1 MSPQKVLILGA
12 GAAGAAAARVL
23 HGSGTVSVT
32 LVDRTG
38 QAPYNRTLVNKGV
51 AIGLLTPEQVVTPGV
66 EVISDTAVEVDPQGK
81 TVRLASGRIEPYDA
95 LLLATGSTPRLLPD
109 TLPGLTAATEAGR
122 VTTLHS
128 LEDAVAVRDLLG
140 TLGRPAQIVI
150 SGAGLVAAETATL
163 LRDRGHQVTLL
174 ARATTPGVSVF
185 GAGAAERLAAAH
197 REHVDVAFGRTL
209 TAVTDTGTQLEL
221 ALDDT
226 TQLTAD
232 LLIIA
237 HGTTPTGPAP
247 WEVGVIVDGKLRT
260 ATPGVY
266 SAGGVAAH
274 YDTTLGAWRI
284 DHWSDAAAQGEHA
297 ARTMLADLGAGTHP
311 GDYQPRAPFT
321 ATVHGMMVAGAGI
334 TGGHTSARIDTTD
347 PLLVVHE
354 HDGVPVGV
362 LGLDAVPAVFGWM
375 PNLHTPAATDPQDL
389 ASAGTATADSHQR

>member
-1 MSPQKVLILGA
+1 M
-12 GAAGAAAARVL
+12 
-23 HGSGTVSVT
+23 SVT

-95 LLLATGSTPRLLPD
+95 LLLATGSTRLLPD

-140 TLGRPAQIVI
+140 TL
-150 SGAGLVAAETATL
+150 LAAPRRSSSPVPVWSR
-163 LRDRGHQVTLL
+163 RDRHASTPTSGHPPRPRDHPRGQRVRRRRRG
-174 ARATTPGVSVF
+174 APRRRAP
-185 GAGAAERLAAAH
+185 
-197 REHVDVAFGRTL
+197 EHVDVAFGRTL

-247 WEVGVIVDGKLRT
+247 WEDGVIVDGKLRT

-274 YDTTLGAWRI
+274 YDTTLGAWRRI
-284 DHWSDAAAQGEHA
+284 TGRTRPRRVNMPHAPCSPTSAPAPTRAIEPAPRPLHGNRARHDGRRCRDHRGSHL
-297 ARTMLADLGAGTHP
+297 RTHRHYRPAP
-311 GDYQPRAPFT
+311 GRPRA
-321 ATVHGMMVAGAGI
+321 
-334 TGGHTSARIDTTD
+334 
-347 PLLVVHE
+347 
-354 HDGVPVGV
+354 
-362 LGLDAVPAVFGWM
+362 
-375 PNLHTPAATDPQDL
+375 
-389 ASAGTATADSHQR
+389 

>member
-1 MSPQKVLILGA
+1 MCI
-12 GAAGAAAARVL
+12 
-23 HGSGTVSVT
+23 
-32 LVDRTG
+32 
-38 QAPYNRTLVNKGV
+38 
-51 AIGLLTPEQVVTPGV
+51 
-66 EVISDTAVEVDPQGK
+66 
-81 TVRLASGRIEPYDA
+81 
-95 LLLATGSTPRLLPD
+95 
-109 TLPGLTAATEAGR
+109 
-122 VTTLHS
+122 
-128 LEDAVAVRDLLG
+128 
-140 TLGRPAQIVI
+140 
-150 SGAGLVAAETATL
+150 
-163 LRDRGHQVTLL
+163 RDR
-174 ARATTPGVSVF
+174 
-185 GAGAAERLAAAH
+185 
-197 REHVDVAFGRTL
+197 
-209 TAVTDTGTQLEL
+209 
-221 ALDDT
+221 
-226 TQLTAD
+226 
-232 LLIIA
+232 
-237 HGTTPTGPAP
+237 
-247 WEVGVIVDGKLRT
+247 RT